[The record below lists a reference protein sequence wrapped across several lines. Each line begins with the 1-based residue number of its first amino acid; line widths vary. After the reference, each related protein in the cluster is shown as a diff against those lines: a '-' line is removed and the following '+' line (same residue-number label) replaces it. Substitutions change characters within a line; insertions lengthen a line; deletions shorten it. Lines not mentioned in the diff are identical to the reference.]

1 MEDQGSPSGAVLGR
15 GSLSGH
21 GAQILSAEERCMS
34 LFLHWSLMCR
44 AQPSNDPSRLLTL
57 IHTLWSWSWES
68 ADCLSQTPCCSLPRR
83 LPLQED
89 LTGH

>member
-44 AQPSNDPSRLLTL
+44 AQPSNDPSSPA
-57 IHTLWSWSWES
+57 HTQEN
-68 ADCLSQTPCCSLPRR
+68 QTVLRAHRPA
-83 LPLQED
+83 
-89 LTGH
+89 